1 MEVILRA
8 GRRFV
13 KALASNSGRQSPE
26 EPRQKKQVREK
37 TNPSLRPI
45 AGKNSVLAGDVLE
58 INGPA
63 GSNRRRSRSG
73 NISERQV
80 RIALLAEGF
89 GRFLGLPR
97 TEIRSLYLAGL
108 LHDSGS

>member
-1 MEVILRA
+1 MVLWLVMEVILRA

-26 EPRQKKQVREK
+26 EPRQKKQGREK

-45 AGKNSVLAGDVLE
+45 AGEISVLAGDVLE
-58 INGPA
+58 IHGPA

-73 NISERQV
+73 NIPERQV
-80 RIALLAEGF
+80 YEDGADHARVL
-89 GRFLGLPR
+89 RR
-97 TEIRSLYLAGL
+97 W
-108 LHDSGS
+108 